1 VTARNRFEDRS
12 VIVTGAGSGIG
23 RETALAFA
31 REGALVTVADISR
44 AGAEETLSA
53 IEAEGCT
60 ARMSV
65 VDVADAASV
74 ESMVEEVVGAYGR
87 IDVLHNN
94 AYWAPLNRSVV
105 DTTEEEWDQAL
116 AVTLKS
122 VWLGC
127 KYAIPHMVKGGGGAI
142 VNTASTASFVAGPS
156 FAAYIAAK
164 GGVVALTRSVAY
176 DFGKQGI
183 RCNGVAPGL
192 IETPATQ
199 DVFSDPARVGP
210 IRAHLLLGRH
220 GQPGEIAQA
229 VLFVASDDAAY
240 MTGQTIV
247 VDGGRLA
254 G

>member
-1 VTARNRFEDRS
+1 MTSRNRFESKS

-23 RETALAFA
+23 RETALAFS
-31 REGALVTVADISR
+31 REGAQVTVADINQT
-44 AGAEETLSA
+44 AAQETVSA
-53 IEAEGCT
+53 IEAEGGA
-60 ARMSV
+60 ARVSV
-65 VDVADAASV
+65 VDVANAASV
-74 ESMVEEVVGAYGR
+74 ELMVEGAVDAYGR

-94 AYWAPLNRSVV
+94 AYWAPLNRSAV

-127 KYAIPHMVKGGGGAI
+127 KYAIPHMVKDGGGAI
-142 VNTASTASFVAGPS
+142 VNTASTAAFIAGPS

-192 IETPATQ
+192 IETPATV
-199 DVFSDPARVGP
+199 DVFNDPARVGP
-210 IRAHLLLGRH
+210 IRAHQLLGRH
-220 GQPGEIAQA
+220 GQPGEIADA
-229 VLFVASDDAAY
+229 VLFVASEDSAY

-247 VDGGRLA
+247 LDGGRLA